1 MKQKRLIKMCSLV
14 ATFGM
19 ISSMFATN
27 NILNVNA
34 ASVDTEY
41 DLVDLDRKTN
51 GGELVTDGDF
61 EKGGSAWNQG
71 LKKSIATGVS
81 FGDGTKSGKLPENN
95 GNSYIGQIIKV
106 EPNTVYKVKAY
117 VKTDSDDAKVNF
129 CVRTG
134 TESELKANAG
144 NRCFDV
150 PVGGKEW
157 TEVTQT
163 FNSGDNHYAMVQLV
177 KWVEDEKSPAYI
189 NAAYIDNVSIVDPN
203 AEDGEDENYDIIWA
217 DDFNEESLNMNNWEY
232 ELGCIRGHEQQ
243 HYVKDSENVFMRD
256 GELVLKVTDRDKEDQ
271 YQNPRN
277 ENKTVIYNS
286 GSVRTHGKQ
295 EFLYGRIEIKAK
307 LPQGQGV
314 FPAFWTLGS
323 DFTLD
328 GDVASDQGYGWA
340 RCGEIDIMEFIGGVE
355 GAQTNK
361 RVWQT
366 AHTDDGTSEDNAKLA
381 GQAYTLPSGEDFY
394 NEYHI
399 FGLNWSPNK
408 LEWYVDDQI
417 VCSVDYSDTSVKKN
431 RIAQNALNRPQ
442 YIQLNLATGG
452 SWTDAEA
459 GGLSKELAGAEFA
472 IDYVYYGQN
481 EDQKAAAQ
489 AYYENAPKLNGVT
502 NLTMYEGQRADL
514 LSNVSTTN
522 GYHVD
527 YSIEN
532 GPMFS
537 SKGGLTSVD
546 LVCTGKDDLDSLAKL
561 PAGTYNIHYTAI
573 PNDIE
578 FNSKNVPL
586 GTENYKFARKTATLT
601 ILEEPEFP
609 SDFELNGVI
618 GNKLESI
625 ALPEGWSWVNPE
637 TVIESET
644 GEYEVQFVNGS
655 YSKIVTVTV
664 NAVAVD
670 KTELENTINNAV
682 AEVGKDATYTKAS
695 RAALDKAIASA
706 RAVFEDAD
714 ATKEEVANAIQAL
727 NNAIA
732 NLEKYVD
739 EKDVNDLIEKGNSL
753 VGKTDAYTKDSL
765 NKLSAALADVKS
777 ALESGDKEAIQSAY
791 ARLNEA
797 IAGLVKND
805 TTTDPGVT
813 PSDPNSGSN
822 SSTAVKT
829 GDDAAIGTA
838 LFVLTMSAAGVVLFK
853 KRKRC

>member
-1 MKQKRLIKMCSLV
+1 MKQKRMTKVCSLV

-19 ISSMFATN
+19 VSSMFATA
-27 NILNVNA
+27 NIVNVDA
-34 ASVDTEY
+34 ASIDTEY
-41 DLVDLDRKTN
+41 DLVDLNTGEATEADLITN
-51 GGELVTDGDF
+51 GDF
-61 EKGGSAWNQG
+61 EDNKTGWQFKNSDVLNSKETAASGNYHGLLKENQKDSVLYQT
-71 LKKSIATGVS
+71 LKVK
-81 FGDGTKSGKLPENN
+81 
-95 GNSYIGQIIKV
+95 
-106 EPNTVYKVKAY
+106 PNTDYVAKAKIAVGKVGGQVFFNVKANYLATTVNEGTTVSCDSQDQVGVYQEVEIKFNTGNYSEIQLCAMKWADPASGPIYEAPIY
-117 VKTDSDDAKVNF
+117 VDDV
-129 CVRTG
+129 
-134 TESELKANAG
+134 SMH
-144 NRCFDV
+144 
-150 PVGGKEW
+150 
-157 TEVTQT
+157 EVASS
-163 FNSGDNHYAMVQLV
+163 SGDEDYDIVWAEEFN
-177 KWVEDEKSPAYI
+177 EDEL
-189 NAAYIDNVSIVDPN
+189 DTDTW
-203 AEDGEDENYDIIWA
+203 G
-217 DDFNEESLNMNNWEY
+217 Y
-232 ELGCIRGHEQQ
+232 ELGCIRGVEQQ
-243 HYVKDSENVFMRD
+243 HYVKSEENVFMRD
-256 GELVLKVTDRDKEDQ
+256 GNLVLRATDRAEEDQ
-271 YQNPRN
+271 YTNPRGSR
-277 ENKTVIYNS
+277 KVIYNS

-295 EFLYGRIEIKAK
+295 EFLYGRIEMRAK
-307 LPQGQGV
+307 LPKGRGA
-314 FPAFWTLGS
+314 FPAFWTLGA

-328 GDVASDQGYGWA
+328 GKVNKQQGYGWS
-340 RCGEIDIMEFIGGVE
+340 RCGEIDIMELLGGHE
-355 GAQTNK
+355 GEDRNK
-361 RVWQT
+361 QVWGT
-366 AHTDDGTSEDNAKLA
+366 AHFYDPDIGDQWDQDTTGSGGKMYTNDTDFNDD
-381 GQAYTLPSGEDFY
+381 
-394 NEYHI
+394 YHV
-399 FGLNWSPNK
+399 FGINWSPDK
-408 LEWYVDDQI
+408 IEWYVDGVVYNTLDLTNPQWGE
-417 VCSVDYSDTSVKKN
+417 SAKKCF
-431 RIAQNALNRPQ
+431 NRPQ
-442 YIQLNLATGG
+442 YIQLNLAMGG
-452 SWTDAEA
+452 NWPGDTVP
-459 GGLSKELAGAEFA
+459 GLAGTEFQ
-472 IDYVYYGQN
+472 IDYVYYAQN
-481 EDQKAAAQ
+481 AEQKAAAEE
-489 AYYENAPKLNGVT
+489 YYASAPELNGVSDV
-502 NLTMYEGQRADL
+502 TMVEGDTPDL
-514 LSNVSTTN
+514 LEGVTSTNDTF
-522 GYHVD
+522 VD
-527 YSIEN
+527 FSVEN
-532 GPMFS
+532 EHMF
-537 SKGGLTSVD
+537 KNTGGLTSVD
-546 LVCTGKDDLDSLAKL
+546 LLCTGKDDVASLANL
-561 PAGTYNIHYTAI
+561 PAGKYNIHYTAI

-578 FNSKNVPL
+578 YDDVRGVNRD
-586 GTENYKFARKTATLT
+586 TDYKFTRKTAILT
-601 ILEEPEFP
+601 VVDRTFP

-682 AEVGKDATYTKAS
+682 AEVGKDVTYTKAS